1 MPELSMVEQIAQFI
15 EELRPA
21 IKMDG
26 GDIEFVKYEDG
37 IVYVRLKGACVTCPA
52 SIYTLKL
59 GVEERLKE
67 LLPEV
72 TEVVAIDQE

>member
-26 GDIEFVKYEDG
+26 GDIEFVRYQDG

-52 SIYTLKL
+52 STYTLKL

>member
-1 MPELSMVEQIAQFI
+1 MPESNLVEQIVNFI
-15 EELRPA
+15 EEMRPA

-26 GDIEFVKYEDG
+26 GDLEFVKYQDG
-37 IVYVRLKGACVTCPA
+37 IVYVKLKGACVTCPA
-52 SIYTLKL
+52 SMYTLKL

-72 TEVVAIDQE
+72 QEVVSVDDE